1 MLLLAETS
9 TFLLP
14 LIVGIVSFILG
25 VIVMR
30 IFPILGIKQAQN
42 RAKKI
47 AKEAEIRAEQIARNA
62 QLDAKTFAY
71 EMKVEAEK
79 EIKEKK
85 QELSAAE
92 NKLLQREQSID
103 RRDLALQAKEDSLE
117 HKNEQVTKRIQ
128 DLDKK
133 EVELN
138 QKIDSIILE
147 LEKVAMMSTSEAK
160 PELFKRV
167 EEKIGQE
174 LAAFIKN
181 QEEEAQETANTK
193 ARDILGLAIQKY
205 SQEVAGERTVSVVA
219 LPSDDL
225 KGRIIGREGRNIRAL
240 EQMTG
245 VDLIIDDTPEVIT
258 VSCFDPIRR
267 EVARM
272 ALESLIKDGR
282 IQPGRIEEVVEK
294 ARAEINENI
303 RKAGEEAV
311 FKLGLP
317 KVNKELITY
326 IGKLRYRT
334 SYGQNALQHSMEVA
348 YLSGIMAAELGL
360 DQTLARRAGL
370 LHDIGK
376 SIDYEV
382 EGSHIEIGVRL
393 AKKYG
398 EHPAVI
404 NAIESHHGDV
414 PVNHVISN
422 LVAAAD
428 TLSAA
433 RPGARSESLENY
445 IKRIEKLEEISKGF
459 EGVASAYAIQAG
471 REIRVMVIPEKVDDL
486 KAFKIARDIREK
498 IENELT
504 YPGQIKVT
512 VVRETRASELAR

>member
-1 MLLLAETS
+1 
-9 TFLLP
+9 
-14 LIVGIVSFILG
+14 V
-25 VIVMR
+25 
-30 IFPILGIKQAQN
+30 
-42 RAKKI
+42 
-47 AKEAEIRAEQIARNA
+47 
-62 QLDAKTFAY
+62 
-71 EMKVEAEK
+71 
-79 EIKEKK
+79 
-85 QELSAAE
+85 
-92 NKLLQREQSID
+92 
-103 RRDLALQAKEDSLE
+103 
-117 HKNEQVTKRIQ
+117 
-128 DLDKK
+128 
-133 EVELN
+133 
-138 QKIDSIILE
+138 
-147 LEKVAMMSTSEAK
+147 
-160 PELFKRV
+160 LFR
-167 EEKIGQE
+167 
-174 LAAFIKN
+174 
-181 QEEEAQETANTK
+181 
-193 ARDILGLAIQKY
+193 
-205 SQEVAGERTVSVVA
+205 S
-219 LPSDDL
+219 
-225 KGRIIGREGRNIRAL
+225 
-240 EQMTG
+240 
-245 VDLIIDDTPEVIT
+245 PEVIT